1 MYVLIPALVGAGLGW
16 ALPVVLDWLLGL
28 PWIPFRGPMSLIDS
42 VPDQIAL
49 PVLIGLGLVAGVVLG
64 LYWRLTNRP
73 DSLDA

>member
-1 MYVLIPALVGAGLGW
+1 MYVLIPALVVAGLGW
-16 ALPVVLDWLLGL
+16 APAGRAGLAARAALDPV
-28 PWIPFRGPMSLIDS
+28 PRPMSLIDS